1 MELLRTF
8 RKHLPGFDAAAAK
21 KGLKA
26 SRRAVGYR
34 MLNEVAPSRSM
45 REPRRRW
52 FSDDDFD
59 LVVWFSDSGSIAGFE
74 LCYDK
79 SHAERA
85 LIWSSS
91 GGYGHFR
98 VDTGERTPLK
108 NLTPILVADGALAK
122 DRVIAGFLEVSKNL
136 DPAIRSFV
144 IARLQEYPSG
154 RD

>member
-1 MELLRTF
+1 
-8 RKHLPGFDAAAAK
+8 
-21 KGLKA
+21 
-26 SRRAVGYR
+26 
-34 MLNEVAPSRSM
+34 M

-91 GGYGHFR
+91 DGYGHFR

>member
-1 MELLRTF
+1 
-8 RKHLPGFDAAAAK
+8 
-21 KGLKA
+21 
-26 SRRAVGYR
+26 

-91 GGYGHFR
+91 GGYGHFP
-98 VDTGERTPLK
+98 VGTGERTPLK
-108 NLTPILVADGALAK
+108 TLPPILVAEGARPQ
-122 DRVIAGFLEVSKNL
+122 DRVIHGFLELPRRV
-136 DPAIRSFV
+136 
-144 IARLQEYPSG
+144 
-154 RD
+154 